1 MPDPQFETYPDL
13 EVARAR
19 LAAAE
24 LGPEAAAALFA
35 DESLLHDGSL
45 VPTARRLLEQGLAE
59 DAAKVL
65 GQALTKRAAAWWV
78 CRIARDEPD
87 GPAPG
92 ELPALEAAE
101 SWVRTPEQ
109 WRAYAAQAS
118 SEEVG
123 LRSPSGCAALAAFLA
138 GEAISPPNVPVV
150 PPPAHLP
157 GIVAA
162 AAAVLASQ
170 RRRPAEAEARLAA
183 ILALGFAIAA
193 GTDSW
198 IEAALTSRH
207 GVS

>member
-1 MPDPQFETYPDL
+1 MPAPQFETYPD
-13 EVARAR
+13 VQAARVR
-19 LAAAE
+19 LASAE
-24 LGPEAAAALFA
+24 LEPEAAAALAA
-35 DESLLHDGSL
+35 DEAILHDGSL
-45 VPTARRLLEQGLAE
+45 VPAARRLLELGLAE

-78 CRIARDEPD
+78 CRIAREEPD
-87 GPAPG
+87 GPTPG

-101 SWVRTPEQ
+101 SWIRTPEQ
-109 WRAYAAQAS
+109 WRAYAAQTS
-118 SEEVG
+118 SEEAG

-138 GEAISPPNVPVV
+138 GDAISPPNVPVV
-150 PPPAHLP
+150 APPPYGP

-162 AAAVLASQ
+162 AAALLAAQ
-170 RRRPAEAEARLAA
+170 RRRPAEAEARLAS

-198 IEAALTSRH
+198 EDVSLTSSP

>member
-1 MPDPQFETYPDL
+1 MADPQFEIYAD
-13 EVARAR
+13 VDAARTR
-19 LAAAE
+19 LASAG
-24 LGPEAAAALFA
+24 LGPEAALALPGDA
-35 DESLLHDGSL
+35 TLLENGSL
-45 VPTARRLLEQGLAE
+45 VPAAQRLFAQGLAA

-65 GQALTKRAAAWWV
+65 GQALTRRAAAWWV

-87 GPAPG
+87 GPAAR

-123 LRSPSGCAALAAFLA
+123 LTSPSGCAALAAFLA
-138 GEAISPPNVPVV
+138 GDAISPPNVPVV
-150 PPPAHLP
+150 TPPAHGAGL
-157 GIVAA
+157 VAA
-162 AAAVLASQ
+162 AAAVLAAE

-183 ILALGFAIAA
+183 VLAMGFAIAA
-193 GTDSW
+193 GADSW
-198 IEAALTSRH
+198 NEPALTSRQ

>member
-1 MPDPQFETYPDL
+1 MSDTQYEIYPDA
-13 EVARAR
+13 EAARTR
-19 LAAAE
+19 LASAD
-24 LGPEAAAALFA
+24 LGPEAALALPT
-35 DESLLHDGSL
+35 DETLLDNGSL
-45 VPTARRLLEQGLAE
+45 VPAARRLLAQGLAE

-65 GQALTKRAAAWWV
+65 GQALTRRAAAWWV

-87 GPAPG
+87 GPAAR
-92 ELPALEAAE
+92 EMPALEAAE

-123 LRSPSGCAALAAFLA
+123 LTSPSGCAALAAFLA
-138 GEAISPPNVPVV
+138 GDAISPPNVPVV
-150 PPPAHLP
+150 APPAHGP

-162 AAAVLASQ
+162 AAAVLAAE

-193 GTDSW
+193 GDDSW
-198 IEAALTSRH
+198 NEAALTSRQ

>member
-1 MPDPQFETYPDL
+1 MSDTQYEIYPDA
-13 EVARAR
+13 EAARTR
-19 LAAAE
+19 LASAD
-24 LGPEAAAALFA
+24 LGPEAALALPT
-35 DESLLHDGSL
+35 DETLLDNGSL
-45 VPTARRLLEQGLAE
+45 VPAARRLLAQGLAE

-65 GQALTKRAAAWWV
+65 GQALTRRAAAWWV

-87 GPAPG
+87 GPAAR
-92 ELPALEAAE
+92 EMPALEAAE

-118 SEEVG
+118 SEEAG
-123 LRSPSGCAALAAFLA
+123 LTSPSGCAALAAFLA
-138 GEAISPPNVPVV
+138 GDAISPPNVPVV
-150 PPPAHLP
+150 APPAHGP

-162 AAAVLASQ
+162 AAAVLAAE

-193 GTDSW
+193 GDDSW
-198 IEAALTSRH
+198 DEAALTSRQ

>member
-1 MPDPQFETYPDL
+1 MPDPQFETYPDAKA
-13 EVARAR
+13 ARIR

-24 LGPEAAAALFA
+24 LGPEAATALAA
-35 DESLLHDGSL
+35 DGPLLQDGSL

-78 CRIARDEPD
+78 CRIAREEPD
-87 GPAPG
+87 GPTPA

-101 SWVRTPEQ
+101 SWIRTPEQ
-109 WRAYAAQAS
+109 WRAYAAQTS
-118 SEEVG
+118 SAEVG
-123 LRSPSGCAALAAFLA
+123 LTSPSGCAALAAFLA
-138 GEAISPPNVPVV
+138 GDAISPPNVPVV
-150 PPPAHLP
+150 APPAHGP

-162 AAAVLASQ
+162 AAAMLASQ
-170 RRRPAEAEARLAA
+170 RRRPAEAEPRLAS

-193 GTDSW
+193 GADSW
-198 IEAALTSRH
+198 DDASLASRP

>member
-1 MPDPQFETYPDL
+1 MSDTQYEMYPDA
-13 EVARAR
+13 EAARTR
-19 LAAAE
+19 LASAD
-24 LGPEAAAALFA
+24 LGPEAALALPT
-35 DESLLHDGSL
+35 DETLLDNGSL
-45 VPTARRLLEQGLAE
+45 VPAARRLLAQGLAE

-65 GQALTKRAAAWWV
+65 GQALTRRAAAWWV

-87 GPAPG
+87 GPAAR
-92 ELPALEAAE
+92 EMPALEAAE

-123 LRSPSGCAALAAFLA
+123 LTSPSGCAALAAFLA
-138 GEAISPPNVPVV
+138 GDAISPPNVPVV
-150 PPPAHLP
+150 APPAHGP

-162 AAAVLASQ
+162 AAAVLAAE

-183 ILALGFAIAA
+183 LLALGFAIAA
-193 GTDSW
+193 GADSW
-198 IEAALTSRH
+198 NEAALTSRQ